1 VKSLAELKHQRPNLA
16 KIQMEEDKNIFAL
29 ETTKVKEDQKNF
41 DREQKFR
48 ERNATYIEKT
58 FDNTFLKAISI
69 GEAACKINISIY
81 ILMMGFGASLILD
94 AIILSTFSGVGLF
107 SSILALLGVA
117 SLVSILLI
125 SPQSKITKNA
135 AKNLQYQIL
144 YNGYVNQ
151 LEVLKKPEI
160 CEIEKSVGDLERIS
174 IRLEQLTFNTVDK
187 IENLNGIKLSG
198 K

>member
-1 VKSLAELKHQRPNLA
+1 VKSLAELKHQSPNLA

-117 SLVSILLI
+117 SLVSILII

-151 LEVLKKPEI
+151 LEVLKKPDI

>member
-1 VKSLAELKHQRPNLA
+1 VKSLAELKHQSPNSA
-16 KIQMEEDKNIFAL
+16 KMQMAEEGPIFAL
-29 ETTKVKEDQKNF
+29 ETTQLKEEQKNF
-41 DREQKFR
+41 DQEKRFK
-48 ERNATYIEKT
+48 ERQATYIEKT

-94 AIILSTFSGVGLF
+94 AIIVSTFSGVGLF
-107 SSILALLGVA
+107 SSVLALLGVA
-117 SLVSILLI
+117 SLASILII

-151 LEVLKKPEI
+151 LEVLKNPDI
-160 CEIEKSVGDLERIS
+160 CEIEKSVGDIERIS

-187 IENLNGIKLSG
+187 IENLNGMKTSS

>member
-1 VKSLAELKHQRPNLA
+1 MQMAEEGP
-16 KIQMEEDKNIFAL
+16 IFAL
-29 ETTKVKEDQKNF
+29 ETTQLKEEQKNF
-41 DREQKFR
+41 DQEKRFK
-48 ERNATYIEKT
+48 ERQATYIEKT

-94 AIILSTFSGVGLF
+94 AIIVSTFSGVGLF
-107 SSILALLGVA
+107 SSVLALLGVA
-117 SLVSILLI
+117 SLASILII

-151 LEVLKKPEI
+151 LEVLKNPDI
-160 CEIEKSVGDLERIS
+160 CEIEKSVGDIERIS

-187 IENLNGIKLSG
+187 IENLNGMKTSS

>member
-1 VKSLAELKHQRPNLA
+1 MKSLAELKHQRPNLA

-117 SLVSILLI
+117 SLVSILII

-151 LEVLKKPEI
+151 LEVLKKPDI

>member
-48 ERNATYIEKT
+48 ERNATYLEKT

-117 SLVSILLI
+117 SLVSILII

-151 LEVLKKPEI
+151 LEVLKKPDI

>member
-1 VKSLAELKHQRPNLA
+1 MAEEGP
-16 KIQMEEDKNIFAL
+16 IFAL
-29 ETTKVKEDQKNF
+29 ETTQLKEEQKNF
-41 DREQKFR
+41 DREKRFK
-48 ERNATYIEKT
+48 ERQATYIEKI

-94 AIILSTFSGVGLF
+94 AIIVSTFSGVGLF
-107 SSILALLGVA
+107 SSVLALLGVA
-117 SLVSILLI
+117 SLASILII
-125 SPQSKITKNA
+125 SPQSKITKSA

-151 LEVLKKPEI
+151 LEVLKKPDI
-160 CEIEKSVGDLERIS
+160 CEIEKSVGDIERIS

-187 IENLNGIKLSG
+187 IENLNGTKTSS

>member
-1 VKSLAELKHQRPNLA
+1 
-16 KIQMEEDKNIFAL
+16 MEEDKNIFAL

-117 SLVSILLI
+117 SLVSILII

-151 LEVLKKPEI
+151 LEVLKKPDI

>member
-1 VKSLAELKHQRPNLA
+1 MKSLAELKHQSPNSA
-16 KIQMEEDKNIFAL
+16 KIQMEEGPFFAL
-29 ETTKVKEDQKNF
+29 ETTQVKEEKNF
-41 DREQKFR
+41 DQEKRVK
-48 ERNATYIEKT
+48 ERKTTYLEKT

-117 SLVSILLI
+117 SLASILII
-125 SPQSKITKNA
+125 SPQSKITKSA

-151 LEVLKKPEI
+151 LEVLKSPDL
-160 CEIEKSVGDLERIS
+160 CEVEKSVGDIERIS

-187 IENLNGIKLSG
+187 IENLNGMKSSS